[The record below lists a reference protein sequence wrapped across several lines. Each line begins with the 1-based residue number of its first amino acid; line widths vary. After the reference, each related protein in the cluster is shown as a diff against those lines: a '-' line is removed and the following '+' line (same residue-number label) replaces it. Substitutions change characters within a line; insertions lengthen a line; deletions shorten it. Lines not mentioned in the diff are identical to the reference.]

1 MALLAS
7 QITLINSLV
16 ADLTITEAQ
25 AIDLLSTQDEF
36 SDTQITFIKSL
47 GLSSANEDLLLEST
61 RITQNQLEQE
71 LEQAKVYVKAGNY
84 NGAREQVLLAEITLA
99 GMSNYELG
107 NRKIE
112 YREGIRYIR
121 NSIDEL
127 ESVAST
133 SSKKNRR
140 VLANYVRK

>member
-7 QITLINSLV
+7 QITLIQSLV
-16 ADLTITEAQ
+16 ADLTITESQ
-25 AIDLLSTQDEF
+25 AIDLLATQDGF
-36 SDTQITFIKSL
+36 TAAQITFIQGL

-71 LEQAKVYVKAGNY
+71 LEQAKTYVKAGNY
-84 NGAREQVLLAEITLA
+84 NSAREQILLAEITLA

-112 YREGIRYIR
+112 YREGIRYIKK
-121 NSIDEL
+121 SIDEL

-133 SSKKNRR
+133 TATKNKR
-140 VLANYVRK
+140 VIGNYIRS

>member
-16 ADLTITEAQ
+16 ADATITEAQ
-25 AIDLLSTQDEF
+25 AIDLLSTQDGF
-36 SDTQITFIKSL
+36 TDTQITFIKAL

-61 RITQNQLEQE
+61 RITQNQFEQE
-71 LEQAKVYVKAGNY
+71 LEQAKAYLKVGNY
-84 NGAREQVLLAEITLA
+84 NSAREQVLLAEITLA

-107 NRKIE
+107 NRKVE
-112 YREGIRYIR
+112 YRSDIRFII
-121 NSIDEL
+121 NSIDKL

-133 SSKKNRR
+133 TASKNRR
-140 VLANYVRK
+140 VIANYVRE